1 MCGAVGADGIKN
13 ETRPGWKRVS
23 FHNKSLLH
31 KNTHQSGCHL
41 RICCLMKIEH
51 SALGQEPVKLS
62 ATIGEEQL
70 ILEKE
75 LTLSDGTFK
84 MQLVNRPYI
93 EVFQW
98 PKQVGRFLTNEGLI
112 MEVKKSLFVLRTERL
127 QPVFGVENSTS
138 ITRFTENRVVLV
150 CRHYCGREYE

>member
-1 MCGAVGADGIKN
+1 
-13 ETRPGWKRVS
+13 
-23 FHNKSLLH
+23 
-31 KNTHQSGCHL
+31 
-41 RICCLMKIEH
+41 MKIEH

-127 QPVFGVENSTS
+127 QPVFGAENSTS